1 MRRDTTETRRRAHMV
16 SLSVL
21 GVLLVSTVAVASPGK
36 LLHSM
41 FQDHAVLQ
49 RDQPVTVWGVATP
62 SQTVTISFASQTATA
77 HTDAQG
83 RWKATLAAM
92 PAGGPFVLDVRSSSG
107 AVQTVNDVLVGDV
120 WLCSGQSN
128 MVLPVHRA
136 LDSRAEIANSA
147 NDRIRMMTIGLA
159 SEITPQEEFAA
170 PVQWQV
176 AAPATVPEFSAA
188 CFYFARELQKTV
200 AVPFGLINASWGG
213 SRIEAWMSRQSLHA
227 VGSYEAALD
236 VQALY
241 AADASAAAARWGSIW
256 ESWWRKQPATRGIAD
271 PWSIA
276 SKASQ
281 WRAAPRELVPWEKWK
296 IPELEDYNGMLW
308 YRTSVKLSAQQAQQR
323 ARLSLGQV
331 DEADQTWVNGRS
343 AGATAD
349 ARGDSGFADIQ
360 SSGPK
365 RIYYLPAGALRA
377 GENVIVVNVLDTY
390 ASGGL
395 YGPTQSRVLQFADGT
410 AVPLDGDWHFQI
422 PPAGLDEP
430 PREPWAS
437 TAGLSTIHNAMIAPL
452 AAYSLCGV
460 AWYQGESNTTDAAR
474 YRELLP
480 RFMADWRH
488 EFSAPQLP
496 FLIVQL
502 ANYGLPP
509 TAPVES
515 GWADVREAQR
525 LSVNADPQAAL
536 AVTIDIGDRYDIHPA
551 NKQELGR
558 RLARAARHLVYGEPP
573 GSSGPVPR
581 SARRVGNDVVVTFA
595 DVTGRLIAYG
605 ANEPIGFELCGAARN
620 SCRFVR
626 ASVADDRV
634 VLDATQLPASTRV
647 RYCWA
652 DSPICTLYDASPL
665 PAGPFELSLE
675 DSQ

>member
-1 MRRDTTETRRRAHMV
+1 MRRDTTETRCRVLVGSFPVLCALFV
-16 SLSVL
+16 SSI
-21 GVLLVSTVAVASPGK
+21 AVAAPGK

-49 RDQPVTVWGVATP
+49 RDQPVNVWGTAGP
-62 SQTVTISFASQTATA
+62 SQTVTISFAAQTVTTQ
-77 HTDAQG
+77 TDVQG

-107 AVQTVNDVLVGDV
+107 AMQSVNDVLVGDV

-136 LDSRAEIANSA
+136 LDSRSEIANSA
-147 NDRIRMMTIGLA
+147 NDRIRMMTIALA
-159 SEITPQEEFAA
+159 NEIAPQDDFAA
-170 PVQWQV
+170 PAPWQV
-176 AAPATVPEFSAA
+176 ASPATVPEFSAA
-188 CFYFARELQKTV
+188 CFYFARELQKSV

-213 SRIEAWMSRQSLHA
+213 SRIEAWMSRQALHA
-227 VGSYEAALD
+227 VGSYEAALE

-241 AADASAAAARWGSIW
+241 ATDAPAAAVRWGSMW
-256 ESWWRKQPATRGIAD
+256 ESWWHGQPATRGITD
-271 PWSIA
+271 PWSTA
-276 SKASQ
+276 PMDSQ
-281 WRAAPRELVPWEKWK
+281 WKAAPRELVPWEKWH
-296 IPELEDYNGMLW
+296 IPELENYNGMLW
-308 YRTSVKLSAQQAQQR
+308 YRTTVKLSPQQAKQR

-331 DEADQTWVNGRS
+331 DEADQTWVNGRPV
-343 AGATAD
+343 GVTKD
-349 ARGDSGFADIQ
+349 ASGVSSFSDIQ

-365 RIYYLPAGALRA
+365 RIYYLPAGVLKA

-390 ASGGL
+390 SSGGL
-395 YGPTQSRVLQFADGT
+395 YGPAQARVLQFADGT
-410 AVPLDGDWHFQI
+410 SVPLGDWHFQI
-422 PPAGLDEP
+422 PPSGMSEP

-437 TAGLSTIHNAMIAPL
+437 TAGLTTIHNAMIAPL
-452 AAYSLCGV
+452 AAYSLRGV

-480 RFMADWRH
+480 RLMADWRS
-488 EFSAPQLP
+488 EFAAPQLP

-509 TAPVES
+509 TAPTES
-515 GWADVREAQR
+515 GWAELREAQR
-525 LSVNADPQAAL
+525 LAVNADPRAAL

-558 RLARAARHLVYGEPP
+558 RLARAARHLVHGESIVP
-573 GSSGPVPR
+573 SGPVPKD
-581 SARRVGNDVVVTFA
+581 ARRAGSDVIVTFA
-595 DVTGRLIAYG
+595 DVTTRLIAYG
-605 ANEPIGFELCGAARN
+605 ADEPIGFELCGVARS
-620 SCRFVR
+620 SCRFVGAR
-626 ASVADDRV
+626 LDGNRV
-634 VLDATQLPASTRV
+634 VLDATQLPAPTRV

-652 DSPICTLYDASPL
+652 DSPICTLYDESSL